1 MVNHVYIIVQ
11 NGDAYPDAYTTYASA
26 VYAVK
31 IKNREILEEDIREAG
46 SFESIERILSDV
58 NVPENIQNNIT
69 YLYIEKGIN
78 IKIYKLP
85 IS

>member
-58 NVPENIQNNIT
+58 NVPENIHNDIT
-69 YLYIEKGIN
+69 HLYIEKGIN

>member
-1 MVNHVYIIVQ
+1 VQ

-58 NVPENIQNNIT
+58 NVPENIQNDIT

-78 IKIYKLP
+78 IRIYKLP

>member
-11 NGDAYPDAYTTYASA
+11 NGDAYPDAYITYASA

-78 IKIYKLP
+78 IRIYKLP

>member
-31 IKNREILEEDIREAG
+31 IKNREILEEDMREAG

>member
-11 NGDAYPDAYTTYASA
+11 NGDAYPDAYITYASA